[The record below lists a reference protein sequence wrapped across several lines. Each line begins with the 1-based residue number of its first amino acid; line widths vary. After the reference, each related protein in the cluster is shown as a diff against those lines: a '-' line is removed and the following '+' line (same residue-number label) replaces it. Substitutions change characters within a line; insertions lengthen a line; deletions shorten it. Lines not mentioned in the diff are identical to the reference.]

1 MKKLNSVLGAVL
13 LTTAF
18 GVSAH
23 ASNPDVY
30 VVNFRNNTDV
40 KSQQLDQ
47 ALPSAVAMAGV
58 NAEEVTI
65 DTSNAAKWEKGAH
78 EAFDRDIVPVFN
90 QWVGLPGFA
99 AIVDADSKKVIG
111 CVNSTFRA
119 DEIAAELKKMAAK
132 AKGEAYRSNASISS
146 KTTKCPAPHNVD
158 PGL

>member
-1 MKKLNSVLGAVL
+1 
-13 LTTAF
+13 
-18 GVSAH
+18 
-23 ASNPDVY
+23 
-30 VVNFRNNTDV
+30 
-40 KSQQLDQ
+40 
-47 ALPSAVAMAGV
+47 
-58 NAEEVTI
+58 
-65 DTSNAAKWEKGAH
+65 
-78 EAFDRDIVPVFN
+78 
-90 QWVGLPGFA
+90 LPGFA